1 MHEEMNTSKQF
12 QVALDGPAASGK
24 STVAR
29 LLAGV
34 LGGYYINT
42 GDMYR
47 TIAWQCNV
55 RGIDPDKAPEEV
67 AAMLQEL
74 ELRYRIDAGNRP
86 QLYLNGAAVP
96 QSEVR
101 SPATAAIVSQVARIP
116 AVRQWLLERQRECTS
131 LGIIIM
137 EGRDIGTVIFPRAK
151 YKFFVTASPMER
163 ARRRMAQPGEVPP
176 GTTLE
181 QVAAAIAERDRIDS
195 TRPIAP
201 LKPAEDAETIVTDGL
216 DADAVTAL
224 IADRIRR
231 TEEEAG

>member
-1 MHEEMNTSKQF
+1 MTTSFF

-29 LLAGV
+29 LLATR

-55 RGIDPDKAPEEV
+55 HGLDPDKSPEAV
-67 AAMLQEL
+67 AALLATL
-74 ELRYRIDAGNRP
+74 ELRYRIDAENKP
-86 QLYLNGAAVP
+86 QLYLNGKPVP
-96 QSEVR
+96 ASEVR
-101 SPATAAIVSQVARIP
+101 SPAAAAIVSQVARLP
-116 AVRQWLLERQRECTS
+116 QVRQWLLERQRECAS
-131 LGIIIM
+131 LGIVIM
-137 EGRDIGTVIFPRAK
+137 EGRDIGTVIFPQAK

-195 TRPIAP
+195 TRATAP
-201 LKPAEDAETIVTDGL
+201 LKPAPDAETVNTDGMT
-216 DADAVTAL
+216 ADEVTAY
-224 IADRIRR
+224 IAERIRQG
-231 TEEEAG
+231 EATQA

>member
-1 MHEEMNTSKQF
+1 MTQAVF

-29 LLAGV
+29 LLANR

-47 TIAWQCNV
+47 TVAWQCHV
-55 RGIDPDKAPEEV
+55 HGIDPDKAPDKV
-67 AAMLQEL
+67 AALLTTL
-74 ELRYRIDAGNRP
+74 ELRYRIDADGKP
-86 QLYLNGAAVP
+86 QLYLNGTAVEA
-96 QSEVR
+96 SKVR
-101 SPATAAIVSQVARIP
+101 SPEAAAIVSQVARLP
-116 AVRQWLLERQRECTS
+116 QVRQWLLERQRECAS
-131 LGIIIM
+131 LGIVIM
-137 EGRDIGTVIFPRAK
+137 EGRDIGTVIFPQAK

-195 TRPIAP
+195 TRATAP
-201 LKPAEDAETIVTDGL
+201 LKPAPDAELVNTDGM
-216 DADAVTAL
+216 DVEAVADFITA
-224 IADRIRR
+224 RIRQGE
-231 TEEEAG
+231 TAHP